1 MHRCLVSSRFRTV
14 SLQFTR
20 RSQQLYSQH
29 MKRPV
34 HSVEQCGMQNTEKSI
49 PMRGK
54 THKDCGELTSRRN
67 DSVLQS
73 TTPPYKQNAQ
83 QLRQTCLLPVQREH
97 SLVSTAMEWWQSCV
111 VLATHERCS
120 PFRGATC
127 GLQNTMQADICL
139 SCLWSRARQEGFS
152 ALFWSPCR
160 HKRWQVCWKGVIFG
174 HPWHTEGEW
183 RWNVGP
189 FSPRFFLD
197 HPTVHFLMPW
207 RWQHEFQNG
216 FFWSMQSMADV
227 VLLRIGVESFPS
239 LQLEQCS
246 DCPTTYL
253 LGWSSKQLV
262 VSSNCDASLFGFLTI
277 SNC

>member
-1 MHRCLVSSRFRTV
+1 MWCHGTWCEVMQWDGMFCGFDVLRSVVRTCAAMQCACLIWWLGRLCYDCEPRKPMTAKPLKSPFQCAVRHTRTAESSR
-14 SLQFTR
+14 
-20 RSQQLYSQH
+20 H
-29 MKRPV
+29 AA
-34 HSVEQCGMQNTEKSI
+34 
-49 PMRGK
+49 
-54 THKDCGELTSRRN
+54 
-67 DSVLQS
+67 
-73 TTPPYKQNAQ
+73 TTPYYKVLLRPTSKNAQ

-216 FFWSMQSMADV
+216 FFLVHAKHGRCRSVTYWC
-227 VLLRIGVESFPS
+227 GVFS
-239 LQLEQCS
+239 
-246 DCPTTYL
+246 
-253 LGWSSKQLV
+253 
-262 VSSNCDASLFGFLTI
+262 
-277 SNC
+277 